1 MREYLKGGVFL
12 CLSAYAHA
20 PMVIFNRLIPSKHTR
35 RFTAIFS
42 DVLKTLAFSITN
54 PIFSHIFTLG
64 RSLAFVSYRIV
75 RQNPHL
81 QPRMCLFHY
90 MSRLGLDALMTYG
103 PRKLARICGGRR
115 PDFLSGSVSDCLDQS
130 TKHRSFF
137 KEKDEHQ
144 ASALNSSTTMNV
156 RVE

>member
-1 MREYLKGGVFL
+1 MFCARSSGSFAFIPEGKFVYR
-12 CLSAYAHA
+12 HA
-20 PMVIFNRLIPSKHTR
+20 S
-35 RFTAIFS
+35 RFIGIFS
-42 DVLKTLAFSITN
+42 DVLKTLAFSIIN

-144 ASALNSSTTMNV
+144 ASALN
-156 RVE
+156 

>member
-1 MREYLKGGVFL
+1 
-12 CLSAYAHA
+12 
-20 PMVIFNRLIPSKHTR
+20 
-35 RFTAIFS
+35 
-42 DVLKTLAFSITN
+42 
-54 PIFSHIFTLG
+54 
-64 RSLAFVSYRIV
+64 
-75 RQNPHL
+75 
-81 QPRMCLFHY
+81 MCLFHY

-144 ASALNSSTTMNV
+144 ASALN
-156 RVE
+156 